1 MLHDFFGKEIYKGEV
16 YLKNDDTR
24 VLPEDIMKYVQDQQL
39 KELSRMIAIK
49 DEEKLYNEARAFLY
63 EIVCELYSEK
73 ELIDYFDFRE
83 VTAK

>member
-1 MLHDFFGKEIYKGEV
+1 MLHDYLGREIYQNEI
-16 YLKNDDTR
+16 YLENDDTR
-24 VLPEDIMKYVQDQQL
+24 IFPDDIMKYTQDQWL
-39 KELSRMIAIK
+39 TELAKMIALK

-83 VTAK
+83 VTA